1 MSGEASE
8 KLLTVDGSVMEGGGQ
23 VLRMAVAFSALFRK
37 PVHVTNIRAGR
48 SNPGLRPQ
56 HLTGINLVRDI
67 CGGRLVNAVIGST
80 EIELYPGPIRGG
92 VFSADTGTAGSV
104 VLLLQAALP
113 CLLFADAPSVL
124 RLRGGTNAEMAP
136 QIDYTISV
144 FLPVARKFGASC
156 DIKVIKRGYYPKGG
170 GLVEV
175 CAQPLAGVLQPLVLT
190 EPGRV
195 VRVTGRSFVAG
206 QLPLKVAHM
215 MADRAVDI
223 LREQLLSS
231 VPVSVERLKEPEE
244 KAFGTGNGII
254 LVAESSTGMKLAGSA
269 LGKRGVMAEAVGQ
282 AAAEELCQELK
293 HNVCVDKHL
302 QDQLIVLM
310 ALANGTSRILC
321 GPLTS
326 HTETAIY
333 VAHLLTQPSSVC
345 SQDSGCRVCSVN
357 HDGLSQSSFHTYARC
372 LIHLEVVLHFA
383 LR

>member
-1 MSGEASE
+1 MSGEATE
-8 KLLTVDGSVMEGGGQ
+8 KLFTIDGSVMEGGGQ

-37 PVHVTNIRAGR
+37 PVRVTNIRAGR

-80 EIELYPGPIRGG
+80 EIELYPGSIRGG
-92 VFSADTGTAGSV
+92 HFSADTGTAGSV

-136 QIDYTISV
+136 QIDYTLSV
-144 FLPVARKFGASC
+144 FLPIARKFGASC
-156 DIKVIKRGYYPKGG
+156 DIKVLKRGYYPKGG
-170 GLVEV
+170 GVVEV
-175 CAQPLAGVLQPLVLT
+175 CAQPAGSLQPLVLT
-190 EPGRV
+190 DPGRV
-195 VRVTGRSFVAG
+195 TRVTGRSFVAG
-206 QLPLKVAHM
+206 QLPLKVAHV

-223 LREQLLSS
+223 LREQLPSS
-231 VPVSVERLKEPEE
+231 TPVSVERLKEPEE

-254 LVAESSTGMKLAGSA
+254 LLAESSTGMKFAGSA

-310 ALANGTSRILC
+310 ALANGTSQILC
-321 GPLTS
+321 GPLTL
-326 HTETAIY
+326 HTETAIH
-333 VAHLLTQPSSVC
+333 VAHQLTQAKFKPCPREGGSV
-345 SQDSGCRVCSVN
+345 
-357 HDGLSQSSFHTYARC
+357 L
-372 LIHLEVVLHFA
+372 LECVGADAHIPKLQ
-383 LR
+383 